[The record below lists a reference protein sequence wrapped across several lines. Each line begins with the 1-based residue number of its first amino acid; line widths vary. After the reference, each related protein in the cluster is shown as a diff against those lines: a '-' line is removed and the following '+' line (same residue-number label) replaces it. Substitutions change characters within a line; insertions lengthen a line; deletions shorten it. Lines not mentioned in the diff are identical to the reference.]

1 MSGEVGAG
9 LDRLGDST
17 ALKPVDA
24 EGKEVA
30 AYAGFG
36 DDANKIGT
44 PRRGM
49 TGSTTGRRQLKTVP
63 PTMRIAGTLKNDEE
77 TQRLFDKALG
87 QEPAD
92 SGVGRWRFRDNALLN
107 TLIDSIRTSGY
118 GSLIFSQAR
127 EVDTLSDP

>member
-49 TGSTTGRRQLKTVP
+49 TPGSATTGRRQLKAVP
-63 PTMRIAGTLKNDEE
+63 PTMRIAEGRSKNDEE

-92 SGVGRWRFRDNALLN
+92 SGVGGWRIQGTMLWLN
-107 TLIDSIRTSGY
+107 TLIDSIQDERLRLFVDILNSC
-118 GSLIFSQAR
+118 AR
-127 EVDTLSDP
+127 G